1 MFYQAAQREKQQ
13 QRGWEEKARE
23 RRLNLTHQLLPSQIK
38 IIQQD
43 SFLSVSR
50 PKHLG
55 FHYAVNICVYGAHK
69 HNRYYVV
76 DVTRDTYK
84 LLSAPEVN
92 IFHTPLVP

>member
-13 QRGWEEKARE
+13 QRGGEEKE

-38 IIQQD
+38 IILQD
-43 SFLSVSR
+43 SFLSVSS
-50 PKHLG
+50 PKHLD
-55 FHYAVNICVYGAHK
+55 FHHTDNICVYGAHK

-76 DVTRDTYK
+76 DVTGDIYK
-84 LLSAPEVN
+84 LLAAPEVN